1 MAGLLAPQDTQ
12 AVDRNNFF
20 SRVWY
25 SFFHD
30 MSKRLNNA
38 SRVSPTVEP
47 FATDLPT
54 AIALVNELAI
64 TVDQLSAAMRGEEV
78 T

>member
-12 AVDRNNFF
+12 AVDRNSFF

-38 SRVSPTVEP
+38 SRVTEVATVDAVDPT
-47 FATDLPT
+47 TTQD
-54 AIALVNELAI
+54 LVNELKA
-64 TVDQLSAAMRGEEV
+64 VVNQLSAAMRGEEV